1 MKKFT
6 TTIIVALIMCAT
18 AFAQNNAHHIHHK
31 NGHSHPAVD
40 KCEATIHGHITDSRT
55 KEHIP
60 YITVTI
66 DGTTIGTTTDA
77 TGHYTLY
84 HVPVGKFTVS
94 VSSIGYATKSK
105 EVEVECGTDLQL
117 NFETTEEQISVDAV
131 VVSANRNATKRSEA
145 PSLVNILDSDLLN
158 KVSAPTIAEGLSFQ
172 PGVRVENSCQ
182 NCGFAQV
189 RINGLSGQYSQIVI
203 NSRPVFSALAG
214 VYGLEHIPANMVER
228 IEVVRGGGSALYGS
242 SAIGG
247 TINIITKE
255 PLRNYG
261 ELSHTLT
268 SIGVTGALDNNTTL
282 NASLVTDDRKAGLT
296 IFGQNRIRG
305 AYDHDGDGFVEIPV
319 IKSQTIGTQAYIK
332 TSAYSKL
339 TLDYHATKEYRRGGD
354 QLNRPPHE
362 AMIAETTDHLI
373 NSGGLSFEGTSK
385 DSRHRY
391 SVFVSA
397 QDTKRDSYYGSQK
410 EKDDETNDTT
420 TDKDG
425 DNTPNSYG
433 KTDGMTGVAGAQYL
447 YRLKIFELTTGLEY
461 NYDYLY
467 DNPLG
472 YKGQEGYSK
481 MVTEQH
487 IHNASIYAQGEF
499 KFNKWGFLVGGRFDN
514 WYSASAKKYLPIFSP
529 RVTFRYNP
537 NHNINLRATYGSGFR
552 APQAFD
558 EDLHVL
564 IVGGERTRIRLVD
577 NLKEERSHAFTLSA
591 DMYKTWGRVQA
602 NLLVEG
608 FCTLLEDV
616 FALRD
621 YTGNDPNIQKELKPE
636 KEWKNDI
643 NGNPIP
649 EYKDGRYDI
658 TDGARIKERYN
669 GSGAIVA
676 GLNIEG
682 KIAYLPWI
690 EASAGAT
697 FQIGK
702 YKRAEQWSDDDS
714 VEKATNM
721 FRSPNIY
728 GYFTISSQPV
738 KNFKID
744 LSGNFMGR
752 MYVEHMAGGL
762 RPDGSTLA
770 KDRIDRTN
778 PFFDLGIKL
787 SYDFKIWKTIGL
799 QINAGVRNILNSYQR
814 DFDRGANRDSGYIYG
829 PSLPRSVFVGAKL
842 SF

>member
-1 MKKFT
+1 MKKLT

-18 AFAQNNAHHIHHK
+18 AIAQNNAHHIHHK
-31 NGHSHPAVD
+31 NGHSHPAAD

-77 TGHYTLY
+77 NGHYTLY
-84 HVPVGKFTVS
+84 HVPVGKFTIS

-397 QDTKRDSYYGSQK
+397 QDTKRDSYYGSNM
-410 EKDDETNDTT
+410 DPDA
-420 TDKDG
+420 
-425 DNTPNSYG
+425 YG
-433 KTDGMTGVAGAQYL
+433 KTDGTTGVAGAQYL

-461 NYDYLY
+461 SYDYLF
-467 DNPLG
+467 DNPFA
-472 YKGQEGYSK
+472 YKD

-487 IHNASIYAQGEF
+487 IHNASLYAQGEF

-537 NHNINLRATYGSGFR
+537 THNINLRATYGSGFR

-564 IVGGERTRIRLVD
+564 IAGGTPTRIRLAD

-616 FALRD
+616 FALREIGKIGEE
-621 YTGNDPNIQKELKPE
+621 GNE
-636 KEWKNDI
+636 
-643 NGNPIP
+643 
-649 EYKDGRYDI
+649 
-658 TDGARIKERYN
+658 TTIKERYN

-697 FQIGK
+697 FQISK
-702 YKRAEQWSDDDS
+702 YKRAEQWSEDDS

-752 MYVEHMAGGL
+752 MYVEHIKGGL
-762 RPDGSTLA
+762 RPDGSTLE
-770 KDRIDRTN
+770 KDRIERTN
-778 PFFDLGIKL
+778 RFFDLGIKL
-787 SYDFKIWKTIGL
+787 SYDFKIWKSIGL

-814 DFDRGANRDSGYIYG
+814 DFDRGADRDSNYIYG

>member
-1 MKKFT
+1 MKKLT
-6 TTIIVALIMCAT
+6 TTIVVALVMCAT
-18 AFAQNNAHHIHHK
+18 TIAQNHANHVHHK
-31 NGHSHPAVD
+31 NGHSHPAAD
-40 KCEATIHGHITDSRT
+40 KCEATIHGHVTDSHT

-84 HVPVGKFTVS
+84 HVPVGKFVVS
-94 VSSIGYATKSK
+94 VSAIGYATQNK

-145 PSLVNILDSDLLN
+145 PTLVNIVDSDLLN
-158 KVSAPTIAEGLSFQ
+158 KVSAPTLAEGLSFQ

-261 ELSHTLT
+261 ELAHTLT
-268 SIGVTGALDNNTTL
+268 STGITGALDNNTTL

-296 IFGQNRIRG
+296 IYGQNRMRD
-305 AYDHDGDGFVEIPV
+305 AYDHDHDGFVEIPV

-339 TLDYHATKEYRRGGD
+339 TLDYHATSEYRRGGD
-354 QLNRPPHE
+354 KLDQPPHE

-391 SVFVSA
+391 SVFASA
-397 QDTKRDSYYGSQK
+397 QSTNRESYYGAN
-410 EKDDETNDTT
+410 ED
-420 TDKDG
+420 
-425 DNTPNSYG
+425 PNAYG
-433 KTDGMTGVAGAQYL
+433 KTDGITAVAGAQYL

-461 NYDYLY
+461 NYDYLF
-467 DNPLG
+467 DNPIG
-472 YKGQEGYSK
+472 YVAQGFKSMQ
-481 MVTEQH
+481 TEQH
-487 IHNASIYAQGEF
+487 IHNASIFAQGEF

-514 WYSASAKKYLPIFSP
+514 WYSASADKYLPIFSP
-529 RVTFRYNP
+529 RVTLRYNP
-537 NHNINLRATYGSGFR
+537 THNINLRATYGSGFR

-558 EDLHVL
+558 EDLHIL
-564 IVGGERTRIRLVD
+564 IVGGERTRIRLAD
-577 NLKEERSHAFTLSA
+577 DLKEERSHTATLSA

-608 FCTLLEDV
+608 FYTKLNDV
-616 FALRD
+616 FALRS
-621 YTGNDPNIQKELKPE
+621 TGTEGE
-636 KEWKNDI
+636 
-643 NGNPIP
+643 
-649 EYKDGRYDI
+649 
-658 TDGARIKERYN
+658 DGATIHERYN
-669 GSGAIVA
+669 GSGATVA
-676 GLNIEG
+676 GLNVEG
-682 KIAYLPWI
+682 KLAYAPWI
-690 EASAGAT
+690 EAAAGVT
-697 FQIGK
+697 LQLGK
-702 YKRAEQWSDDDS
+702 YDTPEKWSDDDE
-714 VEKATNM
+714 VALATDM
-721 FRSPNIY
+721 FRSPNVY
-728 GYFTISSQPV
+728 GYFTLSSQPV

-744 LSGNFMGR
+744 LSGNYMGR
-752 MYVEHMAGGL
+752 MYVEHYAGGML
-762 RPDGSTLA
+762 PDGSTLE
-770 KDRIDRTN
+770 KDRIEHTN
-778 PFFDLGIKL
+778 PFFDLGVKL

-799 QINAGVRNILNSYQR
+799 QVNAGVRNILNSYQR

-829 PSLPRSVFVGAKL
+829 PSLPRSIFVGAKL

>member
-1 MKKFT
+1 
-6 TTIIVALIMCAT
+6 MCAT
-18 AFAQNNAHHIHHK
+18 AIAQNKSNHIHHK
-31 NGHSHPAVD
+31 NGHSHSAAE
-40 KCEATIHGHITDSRT
+40 KCEATIHGHVTDSNT

-84 HVPVGKFTVS
+84 HVPVGKFKVS
-94 VSSIGYATKSK
+94 VSAVGYANQTK

-117 NFETTEEQISVDAV
+117 NFETTESQITLDAV
-131 VVSANRNATKRSEA
+131 VVSANRNETTRREA

-189 RINGLSGQYSQIVI
+189 RINGLDGQYSQIVI

-214 VYGLEHIPANMVER
+214 VYGLEHIPSNMVER

-255 PLRNYG
+255 PLRNSG

-268 SIGVTGALDNNTTL
+268 SIGCGKSLDNNTTL
-282 NASLVTDDRKAGLT
+282 NASVVTDDRKAGIT
-296 IFGQNRIRG
+296 IYGQNRMRD

-339 TLDYHATKEYRRGGD
+339 TLDYHATSEYRRGGD
-354 QLNRPPHE
+354 QLERPPHE
-362 AMIAETTDHLI
+362 VMIAETTDHLI
-373 NSGGLSFEGTSK
+373 NSGGLTFEGTSK

-391 SVFVSA
+391 SVFASA
-397 QDTKRDSYYGSQK
+397 QATKRDSYYGADK
-410 EKDDETNDTT
+410 NPYAYGTTN
-420 TDKDG
+420 
-425 DNTPNSYG
+425 
-433 KTDGMTGVAGAQYL
+433 GVTAVTGAQYL

-461 NYDYLY
+461 SYDYLF
-467 DNPLG
+467 DNPIG
-472 YKGQEGYSK
+472 YADQEGYSTMLTK
-481 MVTEQH
+481 QH
-487 IHNASIYAQGEF
+487 VHNASIFAQGEF
-499 KFNKWGFLVGGRFDN
+499 KFNKWGFLVGGRLDN
-514 WYSASAKKYLPIFSP
+514 WYNASNKKFLCIPSP
-529 RVTFRYNP
+529 RVTLRYNP
-537 NHNINLRATYGSGFR
+537 THDINLRATYGSGFR

-558 EDLHVL
+558 EDLHIL
-564 IVGGERTRIRLVD
+564 IVGGDRTRIRLAED
-577 NLKEERSHAFTLSA
+577 LKEERSHTFTVSG
-591 DMYKTWGRVQA
+591 DFYKTFGRVQT

-608 FCTLLEDV
+608 FYTILNDV

-621 YTGNDPNIQKELKPE
+621 YAGSDLGTTIKPVDGKE
-636 KEWKNDI
+636 
-643 NGNPIP
+643 GV
-649 EYKDGRYDI
+649 YDVA
-658 TDGARIKERYN
+658 DGARIYERYN
-669 GSGAIVA
+669 GSGATVMGINV
-676 GLNIEG
+676 EG
-682 KIAYLPWI
+682 KVAYMPWV
-690 EASAGAT
+690 EASAGIT
-697 FQIGK
+697 LQQGK
-702 YKRAEQWSDDDS
+702 YKEPEQWSDTAPAS
-714 VEKATNM
+714 INM
-721 FRSPNIY
+721 FRSPNVY
-728 GYFTISSQPV
+728 GYFTVSSQPV

-744 LSGNFMGR
+744 LSGNYMGK
-752 MYVEHMAGGL
+752 MWMQHMAGGI
-762 RPDGSTLA
+762 RPDGTVVEHDELV
-770 KDRIDRTN
+770 RTKA
-778 PFFDLGIKL
+778 FFDLGLKL

-799 QINAGVRNILNSYQR
+799 QVNGGIRNILNSYQK

-829 PSLPRSVFVGAKL
+829 PSLPRSIFVGAKL

>member
-1 MKKFT
+1 MKKLT
-6 TTIIVALIMCAT
+6 TTIIVVLVMCAT
-18 AFAQNNAHHIHHK
+18 AIAQNHAHHIHHK
-31 NGHSHPAVD
+31 NGHSHPATD
-40 KCEATIHGHITDSRT
+40 KCEATIHGHVTDSRT

-66 DGTTIGTTTDA
+66 DGTTVGTTTDA

-94 VSSIGYATKSK
+94 VSAIGYAPKSK
-105 EVEVECGTDLQL
+105 EVEVECGSDLQL
-117 NFETTEEQISVDAV
+117 NFETTEEQISLDAV

-145 PSLVNILDSDLLN
+145 PTLVNILDSDLLN
-158 KVSAPTIAEGLSFQ
+158 KVSAPTLAEGLSFQ

-228 IEVVRGGGSALYGS
+228 IEVVRGGGSALFGS

-261 ELSHTLT
+261 ELAHTI
-268 SIGVTGALDNNTTL
+268 SSTGISKSFDNNTTL
-282 NASLVTDDRKAGLT
+282 NASIVTDDRKAGLT
-296 IFGQNRIRG
+296 IYGQNRMRD

-339 TLDYHATKEYRRGGD
+339 TLDYHATSEYRRGGD
-354 QLNRPPHE
+354 QLERPAHE

-385 DSRHRY
+385 DSKHRY
-391 SVFVSA
+391 SIFTSA
-397 QDTKRDSYYGSQK
+397 QATNRESYYGANM
-410 EKDDETNDTT
+410 D
-420 TDKDG
+420 
-425 DNTPNSYG
+425 PYAYG
-433 KTDGMTGVAGAQYL
+433 RTDGITAVAGAQYL
-447 YRLKIFELTTGLEY
+447 YRLKIFELTTGVEY
-461 NYDYLY
+461 NYDYLF
-467 DNPLG
+467 DNPIGYVAQG
-472 YKGQEGYSK
+472 YKSMQ
-481 MVTEQH
+481 TEQH
-487 IHNASIYAQGEF
+487 IHNASVFAQGEF
-499 KFNKWGFLVGGRFDN
+499 KFNKWGFLAGGRFDN

-529 RVTFRYNP
+529 RVTLRYNP
-537 NHNINLRATYGSGFR
+537 THNINLRATYGSGFR

-558 EDLHVL
+558 EDLHIL
-564 IVGGERTRIRLVD
+564 IVGGERTRIRLAD
-577 NLKEERSHAFTLSA
+577 NLKEERSHTATISA

-608 FCTLLEDV
+608 FYTKLNDV
-616 FALRD
+616 FALRS
-621 YTGNDPNIQKELKPE
+621 TGIVGDEDKATIH
-636 KEWKNDI
+636 
-643 NGNPIP
+643 
-649 EYKDGRYDI
+649 
-658 TDGARIKERYN
+658 ERYN
-669 GSGAIVA
+669 GSGATVA
-676 GLNIEG
+676 GLNVEG
-682 KIAYLPWI
+682 KIAYAPWVD
-690 EASAGAT
+690 ASAGVT
-697 FQIGK
+697 LQLGK
-702 YKRAEQWSDDDS
+702 YDTPEKWSDDDE
-714 VEKATNM
+714 VALATNM
-721 FRSPNIY
+721 FRSPNVY

-744 LSGNFMGR
+744 LSGNYMGR
-752 MYVEHMAGGL
+752 MYVEHYAGGML
-762 RPDGSTLA
+762 PDGSTLE
-770 KDRIDRTN
+770 KDRIERTK
-778 PFFDLGIKL
+778 PFFDLGVKL
-787 SYDFKIWKTIGL
+787 SYDFKIWKSIGL

>member
-1 MKKFT
+1 MKKLT
-6 TTIIVALIMCAT
+6 TTIVVALVMCAT
-18 AFAQNNAHHIHHK
+18 TIAQNHANHVHHK
-31 NGHSHPAVD
+31 NGHSHPAAD
-40 KCEATIHGHITDSRT
+40 KCEATIHGHITDSHT

-84 HVPVGKFTVS
+84 HVPVGKFVVS
-94 VSSIGYATKSK
+94 VSAIGYATQNK

-145 PSLVNILDSDLLN
+145 PTLVNIVDSDLLN
-158 KVSAPTIAEGLSFQ
+158 KVSAPTLAEGLSFQ

-261 ELSHTLT
+261 ELAHTLT
-268 SIGVTGALDNNTTL
+268 STGITGALDNNTTL

-296 IFGQNRIRG
+296 IYGQNRMRD
-305 AYDHDGDGFVEIPV
+305 AYDHDHDGFVEIPV

-339 TLDYHATKEYRRGGD
+339 TLDYHATSEYRRGGD
-354 QLNRPPHE
+354 KLDQPPHE

-391 SVFVSA
+391 SVFASA
-397 QDTKRDSYYGSQK
+397 QSTNRESYYGANM
-410 EKDDETNDTT
+410 D
-420 TDKDG
+420 
-425 DNTPNSYG
+425 PNAYG
-433 KTDGMTGVAGAQYL
+433 KTDGITAVAGAQYL

-461 NYDYLY
+461 NYDYLF
-467 DNPLG
+467 DNPIG
-472 YKGQEGYSK
+472 YVAQGFKSMQ
-481 MVTEQH
+481 TEQH
-487 IHNASIYAQGEF
+487 IHNASIFAQGEF

-514 WYSASAKKYLPIFSP
+514 WYSASADKYLPIFSP
-529 RVTFRYNP
+529 RVTLRYNP
-537 NHNINLRATYGSGFR
+537 THNINLRATYGSGFR

-558 EDLHVL
+558 EDLHIL
-564 IVGGERTRIRLVD
+564 IVGGERTRIRLAD
-577 NLKEERSHAFTLSA
+577 DLKEERSHTATLSA

-608 FCTLLEDV
+608 FYTKLNDV
-616 FALRD
+616 FALRS
-621 YTGNDPNIQKELKPE
+621 TGTEGE
-636 KEWKNDI
+636 
-643 NGNPIP
+643 
-649 EYKDGRYDI
+649 
-658 TDGARIKERYN
+658 DGATIHERYN
-669 GSGAIVA
+669 GSGATVA
-676 GLNIEG
+676 GLNVEG
-682 KIAYLPWI
+682 KLAYAPWI
-690 EASAGAT
+690 EAAAGVT
-697 FQIGK
+697 LQLGK
-702 YKRAEQWSDDDS
+702 YDTPEKWSDDDE
-714 VEKATNM
+714 VALATDM
-721 FRSPNIY
+721 FRSPNVY
-728 GYFTISSQPV
+728 GYFTLSSQPV

-744 LSGNFMGR
+744 LSGNYMGR
-752 MYVEHMAGGL
+752 MYVEHYAGGML
-762 RPDGSTLA
+762 PDGSTLE
-770 KDRIDRTN
+770 KDRIERTN
-778 PFFDLGIKL
+778 PFFDLGVKL

-799 QINAGVRNILNSYQR
+799 QVNAGVRNILNSYQR

-829 PSLPRSVFVGAKL
+829 PSLPRSIFVGAKL

>member
-1 MKKFT
+1 MKKL
-6 TTIIVALIMCAT
+6 TTITIVALFMCAT
-18 AFAQNNAHHIHHK
+18 AIAQNHANHIHHS
-31 NGHSHPAVD
+31 NGHSHPADD
-40 KCEATIHGHITDSRT
+40 KCEATIHGHITDSNT

-94 VSSIGYATKSK
+94 VSAIGYATKSK
-105 EVEVECGTDLQL
+105 EVNVECGTDLQL

-145 PSLVNILDSDLLN
+145 PTLVNIVDSDLLN
-158 KVSAPTIAEGLSFQ
+158 KVSAPTLAEGLSFQ

-203 NSRPVFSALAG
+203 NSRPIFSALAG

-261 ELSHTLT
+261 ELAHTIT
-268 SIGVTGALDNNTTL
+268 STGISKSLDNNTTL
-282 NASLVTDDRKAGLT
+282 NASIVTDDRKAGLT
-296 IFGQNRIRG
+296 IYGQNRMRD

-339 TLDYHATKEYRRGGD
+339 TLDYHATNEYRRGGD
-354 QLNRPPHE
+354 KLDQPPHE

-391 SVFVSA
+391 SVFASA
-397 QDTKRDSYYGSQK
+397 QATNRDSYYGAN
-410 EKDDETNDTT
+410 ED
-420 TDKDG
+420 
-425 DNTPNSYG
+425 PNAYG
-433 KTDGMTGVAGAQYL
+433 KTDGITAVAGAQYL

-461 NYDYLY
+461 NYDYLF
-467 DNPLG
+467 DNPIG
-472 YKGQEGYSK
+472 YVAQGFTSMQTK
-481 MVTEQH
+481 QH
-487 IHNASIYAQGEF
+487 IHNASVFAQGEF
-499 KFNKWGFLVGGRFDN
+499 KFNKWGFLAGGRFDN
-514 WYSASAKKYLPIFSP
+514 WYSASAKKYLPIVSP
-529 RVTFRYNP
+529 RVTLRYNP
-537 NHNINLRATYGSGFR
+537 IHDINLRATYGSGFR

-558 EDLHVL
+558 EDLHILV
-564 IVGGERTRIRLVD
+564 VGGERTRIRLAD
-577 NLKEERSHAFTLSA
+577 DLKEERSHTFTVSS
-591 DMYKTWGRVQA
+591 DMYHTFGRVQT

-608 FCTLLEDV
+608 FATILNDV

-621 YTGNDPNIQKELKPE
+621 TGETGD
-636 KEWKNDI
+636 
-643 NGNPIP
+643 
-649 EYKDGRYDI
+649 
-658 TDGARIKERYN
+658 DGATIKERYN
-669 GSGAIVA
+669 GSGATVM

-682 KIAYLPWI
+682 KVAYAPWV
-690 EASAGAT
+690 EASAGVT
-697 FQIGK
+697 LQRSK
-702 YKRAEQWSDDDS
+702 YKSPEAWSEDES

-721 FRSPNIY
+721 FRSPNVY

-744 LSGNFMGR
+744 LSGNYMGR
-752 MYVEHMAGGL
+752 MYVEHFAGGIL
-762 RPDGSTLA
+762 PDGSTLE
-770 KDRIDRTN
+770 KDRIERTN
-778 PFFDLGIKL
+778 PFFDLGVKL

-814 DFDRGANRDSGYIYG
+814 DFDRGPSRDSGYIYG